1 MLAMA
6 SGESRVTLS
15 QPEILDILRRECKA
29 AGSQRTWARD
39 HGVSETSVSLA
50 LCGVEEIRECV
61 VNALGYVKRP
71 MFFKIVKD
79 REAT

>member
-1 MLAMA
+1 M
-6 SGESRVTLS
+6 TLS

-50 LCGVEEIRECV
+50 LSGSEEIRECV

-71 MFFKIVKD
+71 VFVKIVKD
-79 REAT
+79 REAA